1 MQGDLW
7 EAYPEETWKVVETW
21 IDMTTWW
28 FGEDGEKEYL
38 VLYCKTVPTKP
49 IVIDDSIDPF

>member
-7 EAYPEETWKVVETW
+7 DGYLEETWKVVETW

-28 FGEDGEKEYL
+28 YGKDGEKEYL
-38 VLYCKTVPTKP
+38 VLYCKTMPVTSAL
-49 IVIDDSIDPF
+49 IDESIDPF